1 MVRMSENDSRGDDY
15 GICQGGETVQVKDVM
30 TRDVISV
37 EPSLP
42 LRDAAALLVAHRISG
57 MPVVTDGA
65 VVGVISK
72 RDVLFKEQRPLEVDG
87 WRARLIDPLI
97 ARKSS
102 KRDARLVSEA
112 MTAPAVTIGPGTRLA
127 IAARRMLEEGV
138 SRLPVVANVGS
149 SSACSPAPTS
159 CARSSGRIARSSRRS
174 RRTLLGRQLLLEHHV
189 VEARVIDGN
198 VVLRGA
204 APGIEP
210 EWLERLVRCVPGV
223 VTVTTDG
230 R

>member
-1 MVRMSENDSRGDDY
+1 M
-15 GICQGGETVQVKDVM
+15 QVKDVM

-138 SRLPVVANVGS
+138 SRLPVVANAELVGMLTS
-149 SSACSPAPTS
+149 SDLVRAFVRPDREIEQEITEDV
-159 CARSSGRIARSSRRS
+159 
-174 RRTLLGRQLLLEHHV
+174 LGRQLLLEHHV

>member
-1 MVRMSENDSRGDDY
+1 M
-15 GICQGGETVQVKDVM
+15 QVKDVM

-138 SRLPVVANVGS
+138 SRLPVVANAELVGMLTS
-149 SSACSPAPTS
+149 SDLVRAFVRPDREIEQEITEDV
-159 CARSSGRIARSSRRS
+159 
-174 RRTLLGRQLLLEHHV
+174 LGRQLLLEHHV

-230 R
+230 GDPCGRNAGNDA

>member
-1 MVRMSENDSRGDDY
+1 M
-15 GICQGGETVQVKDVM
+15 QVKDVM

-37 EPSLP
+37 EPSSP

-57 MPVVTDGA
+57 MPVVADGA

-97 ARKSS
+97 ARKAS
-102 KRDARLVSEA
+102 KPDARLVSEA

-138 SRLPVVANVGS
+138 SRLPVVANGELVGMLTS
-149 SSACSPAPTS
+149 SDLVRAFVRPDREIEQEITEDV
-159 CARSSGRIARSSRRS
+159 
-174 RRTLLGRQLLLEHHV
+174 LGRQLLLDHHV
-189 VEARVIDGN
+189 VEASVIDGN